1 MMLDY
6 REYPTD
12 PGARRLIGAALFS
25 AALLHVSCVSSTPV
39 TPAPLAPQEQAS
51 LAAAMQGR
59 WKCSHTKE
67 GGDARE
73 PLGDNV
79 LFAFNGDGTYWHRI
93 ETSLLVVENTYRY
106 HLEGRNVV
114 NDSPHGTYR
123 VDASSAQELA
133 LFNYDTTTTWYL
145 VRQP

>member
-1 MMLDY
+1 MTLISKGIPSL
-6 REYPTD
+6 RR
-12 PGARRLIGAALFS
+12 GALPL
-25 AALLHVSCVSSTPV
+25 AALLSVALTQLGCVSATPV

-51 LAAAMQGR
+51 LAAALHGR

-67 GGDARE
+67 GRDARE
-73 PLGDNV
+73 PIDDAV
-79 LFAFNGDGTYWHRI
+79 LFTFNGNGTYTHRL
-93 ETSLLVVENTYRY
+93 ETALGTFENTYRY
-106 HLEGRNVV
+106 HLDGRNVV